1 MVLYPNTTLYKVIK
15 SPNRTK
21 LYRTYFLFLLS
32 TPLFLM
38 SFFEREDPAGTAY
51 CMGERAGEVAETAIV
66 VGGKAAVAGGGTE
79 TGGAAAGSGRDLG
92 KMCFKRLFRKFFQ
105 K

>member
-1 MVLYPNTTLYKVIK
+1 MDLRKTPLSTPQDR
-15 SPNRTK
+15 SSQPSF
-21 LYRTYFLFLLS
+21 FLFLLS